1 MAIKRSASAQWQGS
15 LQEGTGYISSQSGA
29 LENIAFG
36 FKTRFEDQP
45 GSNPEELIASAH
57 AGCFSMALSGM
68 LSEQNLTP
76 ESIHTEATTI
86 MEKQGEG
93 FAITTIELKTRA
105 KVPGADKDSFEKAA
119 QSAKD
124 NCPISNLFN
133 AEIKLDAQLTED

>member
-15 LQEGTGYISSQSGA
+15 LQEGTGHIASQSGA
-29 LENIAFG
+29 LQDVAFG
-36 FKTRFEDQP
+36 FQTRFEDQP

-68 LSEQNLTP
+68 LGEQNLTP

-86 MEKQGEG
+86 MEKQDEG

-105 KVPGADKDSFEKAA
+105 KVPGADQASFEKAA